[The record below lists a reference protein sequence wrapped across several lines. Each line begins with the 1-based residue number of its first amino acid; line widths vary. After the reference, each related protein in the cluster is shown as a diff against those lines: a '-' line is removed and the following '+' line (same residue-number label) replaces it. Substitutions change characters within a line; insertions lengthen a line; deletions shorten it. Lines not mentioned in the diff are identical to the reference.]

1 MSETTRQRERFNHIG
16 SSGQPGSGVDAT
28 GQQSGKKG
36 ILRNMRD
43 PGNLRVVNE

>member
-16 SSGQPGSGVDAT
+16 SSGQPGSGVDPAR
-28 GQQSGKKG
+28 QPPGKKG
-36 ILRNMRD
+36 ILRNTRD